1 MPQTSSTN
9 QPHYPTWQ
17 LMGGAPLD
25 GFLDPRTIPPLRCFY
40 LKSIGCFQIGTGS
53 QVCKQLPGAA
63 QAPIKHSRRPIRPAG
78 CLGHQKGRRRCSLP
92 SRLPSPCGLASDSS
106 LKAGELTRRTKLGD
120 SWLTET
126 FALLRLTADSGE
138 RMSGGGA
145 QAGGSQRPPH
155 PRFRAAPSAPLRLR
169 ERVPGALRILRRERN
184 DQLCAAFQMPSG
196 SISWLS

>member
-25 GFLDPRTIPPLRCFY
+25 GFLDPPNNTTFKVFLFKINWLLPNWNWKPSLQTAAWR
-40 LKSIGCFQIGTGS
+40 GTGS
-53 QVCKQLPGAA
+53 NQTQ
-63 QAPIKHSRRPIRPAG
+63 
-78 CLGHQKGRRRCSLP
+78 QKANPTCRMFGPPERKATLLSA
-92 SRLPSPCGLASDSS
+92 LPSPFPPWPCLRQFPKGWGTNPKDETGGFVAYGDLRAITLD
-106 LKAGELTRRTKLGD
+106 RRLGRTHERRRGTGGRLGD
-120 SWLTET
+120 
-126 FALLRLTADSGE
+126 
-138 RMSGGGA
+138 
-145 QAGGSQRPPH
+145 PH
-155 PRFRAAPSAPLRLR
+155 FRAAPSAPPRLR